1 MTRERTE
8 MQPRDAAEVC
18 HPSCAPAP
26 PHDYSRCVGSLSSIA
41 PPHLPTSLAV
51 GDAQPD
57 RDCVLDIATPLDK
70 LIHVSLTDTAAT
82 CVDRFFKGNV
92 RQMTHDRS
100 Q

>member
-1 MTRERTE
+1 MRRLAIIHR
-8 MQPRDAAEVC
+8 P
-18 HPSCAPAP
+18 
-26 PHDYSRCVGSLSSIA
+26 L
-41 PPHLPTSLAV
+41 SLAL

-57 RDCVLDIATPLDK
+57 RDSVLDIATPLDK

-100 Q
+100 VVSATAGRRRV

>member
-1 MTRERTE
+1 MTRERAE
-8 MQPRDAAEVC
+8 MQPRGAAEAC
-18 HPSCAPAP
+18 HPSSHQALP
-26 PHDYSRCVGSLSSIA
+26 P
-41 PPHLPTSLAV
+41 PSLAA

-57 RDCVLDIATPLDK
+57 RDCVLEIATPLDD

-100 Q
+100 VVSATAGRRRVKR